1 MEHAGGPEKLDRT
14 PFEMAAKGED
24 GCRLVADP
32 ALHEKLRTAMIGH
45 LERKSPGSKDLDVV
59 DPGQPFRLRLMS
71 ALLRD
76 ASDPDWRVFLGGI
89 EGFPVGVKNPLPR
102 TRDVFEPQTK
112 WKLEMGPLDV
122 AQSWK
127 ANYESAE
134 ENLSFVR
141 EHFDTE
147 VAEAEALE
155 VRKKEGFRAGFRV

>member
-14 PFEMAAKGED
+14 PFEMAAKGEG

-45 LERKSPGSKDLDVV
+45 LERNRRVPRIWTWWILGSP
-59 DPGQPFRLRLMS
+59 
-71 ALLRD
+71 
-76 ASDPDWRVFLGGI
+76 SDFVSCRRYFGMPLTRTGGVFLGGI